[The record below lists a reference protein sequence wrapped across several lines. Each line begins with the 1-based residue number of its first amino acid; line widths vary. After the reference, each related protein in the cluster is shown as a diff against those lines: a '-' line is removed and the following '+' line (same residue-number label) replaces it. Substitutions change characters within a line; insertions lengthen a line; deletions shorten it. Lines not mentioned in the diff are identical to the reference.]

1 MRYPLLY
8 ELPIWVIGV
17 LLVVALLGALEL
29 GYRVGRWKGPAWKE
43 FDAGRGGGV
52 VLTSMFALLGLML
65 AFTYAFTVTRF
76 DARKQA
82 IVDEA
87 NAISTAFLRADLG
100 PEPARTELRK
110 LLLEYARTRATPNGT
125 TSAKLEGALDR
136 SRQVQV
142 KLWPATAQMVKG
154 KPAGIIEASIVQAIN
169 RVLDAHGTRVA
180 KVLDR
185 LPTIVLVMLV
195 FITAASVA
203 VAGFNSGI
211 SGGMNR
217 LRMTVLTLVL
227 ASVIIV
233 IIDFDLPQRGFI
245 RVSQESLQAV
255 IREMEAD
262 LANEKG
268 ATGHGM
274 GGQ

>member
-17 LLVVALLGALEL
+17 LLVVALLGALEI

-43 FDAGRGGGV
+43 FDSGRGGGV

-100 PEPARTELRK
+100 PEPARTELRT
-110 LLLEYARTRATPNGT
+110 LLLEYAKTRATPGGT
-125 TSAKLEGALDR
+125 TSAKLQGVLDR
-136 SRQVQV
+136 SRQVQA

-154 KPAGIIEASIVQAIN
+154 KNAGIIEASIVQAIN
-169 RVLDAHGTRVA
+169 RVLDAHSTRLA

-185 LPTIVLVMLV
+185 LPTIVLAMLV

-211 SGGMNR
+211 TGGMNR

-227 ASVIIV
+227 ASVVIV

-245 RVSQESLQAV
+245 RVSQETLQAV
-255 IREMEAD
+255 ISDMEAD
-262 LANEKG
+262 LTNDG
-268 ATGHGM
+268 GTTGHGT
-274 GGQ
+274 GEQ